1 MGKLM
6 CKHCGEPVN
15 IETGVCTVCGQY
27 VEAMTHARIVDMGEL
42 ARDYGYTEEGEEE
55 YVPQLFEYEETEEAL
70 PEILS
75 HTEKISSRPGS
86 GDETADI
93 SAGRADI
100 SGYLSRLEVAAGNR
114 PEPREPVDVPEE
126 IVIREPTADRK
137 SASGIAGQPAG
148 EVEQTPPVP
157 ELPEPVE
164 DEAGEDISPETP
176 QVEQDE
182 EEDEAFIERLP
193 VWLQPAYTRIWEN
206 GIYRAYIKLDKAL
219 SPVTERVAAYFRA
232 KFPAPNRAKGN
243 PLLDRMAVIASG
255 VAALVV
261 VIMLIVGIVS
271 LFPDSLRGEWVVSE
285 QLSVEFSIDGT
296 VTSWVYID
304 GEPHVERQG
313 EYTVRRRNGYNLLTI
328 IYEDGVERRL
338 YYEIDGNVGTFTN
351 VDTNMQAQYVRA

>member
-15 IETGVCTVCGQY
+15 IETGVCTVCGRY

-42 ARDYGYTEEGEEE
+42 ARDYGYTEDGEEE
-55 YVPQLFEYEETEEAL
+55 YVPQLFEQEETEEAL

-75 HTEKISSRPGS
+75 HNEKRSSRADSAGEGAVISS
-86 GDETADI
+86 
-93 SAGRADI
+93 GRADI
-100 SGYLSRLEVAAGNR
+100 SGYLSRLEVTAGNR
-114 PEPREPVDVPEE
+114 PEPRAPVDIPDE
-126 IVIREPTADRK
+126 IVIREPTTDRK
-137 SASGIAGQPAG
+137 AASENIEQHAEEIEESAPA
-148 EVEQTPPVP
+148 PD
-157 ELPEPVE
+157 LPEMVE
-164 DEAGEDISPETP
+164 AESGEDTSPEIP
-176 QVEQDE
+176 QDE
-182 EEDEAFIERLP
+182 QEDEAFVERLP
-193 VWLQPAYTRIWEN
+193 EWLQPVYTKVWEN

-232 KFPAPNRAKGN
+232 KFPMPNRAKGN

-255 VAALVV
+255 VAALAIIVA
-261 VIMLIVGIVS
+261 LIIGIAS

-328 IYEDGVERRL
+328 VYEDGVERRL

-351 VDTNMQAQYVRA
+351 VDTNMQAQYLRA